1 MSGNRHPRLSPGAA
15 PAVLL
20 AVLAMCLSW
29 GLPGIGE
36 ARADGLVDHRATYAM
51 KMVRSS
57 GQGGMSGARGAM
69 VYEFRDTCDGWQVD
83 TKVYLRLRSGRGPE
97 MESVRLVSS
106 WEAKDGSGFRFR
118 VTEKT
123 GGEVSE
129 EIRGVAVTGEDG
141 GIAEYTRPK
150 SFTVKLPKDTV
161 FPTAHLRSLI
171 KTGSDGG
178 KHLSRVLFDGATL
191 ENPYV
196 VGAQV
201 RPRDGAPDAW
211 RARMAYFPFKSRAQ
225 TPEFELGVSY
235 GDDGVVQSVL
245 QDFGNYQIEAK
256 ITRLEKLDAPIC

>member
-1 MSGNRHPRLSPGAA
+1 MSGNRHPRRPVILAVI
-15 PAVLL
+15 PA

-29 GLPGIGE
+29 GLPGGGE
-36 ARADGLVDHRATYAM
+36 ALAGGLVDHRATYAM

-97 MESVRLVSS
+97 METVRLVSS

-150 SFTVKLPKDTV
+150 SFTVKLPRDTV

-178 KHLSRVLFDGATL
+178 KHLSRVVFDGGTL

-201 RPRDGAPDAW
+201 RPRGAAPNAW
-211 RARMAYFPFKSRAQ
+211 RARMAYFPFNSRAQ
-225 TPEFELGVSY
+225 TPEFELGVDY

-245 QDFGNYQIEAK
+245 QDFGDYQIEAR

>member
-1 MSGNRHPRLSPGAA
+1 MSGNRHPRRPVILPVI
-15 PAVLL
+15 PA
-20 AVLAMCLSW
+20 AVLAVCLSW
-29 GLPGIGE
+29 GLPGGGE
-36 ARADGLVDHRATYAM
+36 ALADGLVDHRATYAM

-97 MESVRLVSS
+97 METVRLVSS

-150 SFTVKLPKDTV
+150 SFTVKLPRDTV

-178 KHLSRVLFDGATL
+178 KHLSRVVFDGGTL

-201 RPRDGAPDAW
+201 RPRGAAPNAW
-211 RARMAYFPFKSRAQ
+211 RARMAYFPFNSRAQ
-225 TPEFELGVSY
+225 TPEFELGVDY

-245 QDFGNYQIEAK
+245 QDFGDYQIEAR